1 MNFFVLKGWVEAL
14 LRDLG
19 ASRPR
24 FVAEKDNPSYHPGR
38 CAKVYVGET
47 CVGVF
52 GQIHPLVAV
61 NYGVDAELYC
71 AELSVDALAA
81 VKGALPVYKPLPR
94 FPSVTR
100 DIAVVCR
107 ASVPVGEMVDCILAN
122 GGQYL
127 KDCTLFDV
135 YTGSHIASGMK
146 SVAFSL
152 TMRSDDQTLTDDH
165 AEETVVRVLKALN
178 DSFGAVM
185 R

>member
-1 MNFFVLKGWVEAL
+1 MPKVVTFGEVMLRLSTPGYLRFSQAHQFDATFGGGEA
-14 LRDLG
+14 
-19 ASRPR
+19 
-24 FVAEKDNPSYHPGR
+24 N
-38 CAKVYVGET
+38 
-47 CVGVF
+47 
-52 GQIHPLVAV
+52 VAV
-61 NYGVDAELYC
+61 SLANYGVDAEFYC
-71 AELSVDALAA
+71 AELSFDALAA
-81 VKGALPVYKPLPR
+81 VKGARPVYRPLPR

-107 ASVPVGEMVDCILAN
+107 ASIPVGEMVDCILAN
-122 GGQYL
+122 GGAYL

-135 YTGSHIASGMK
+135 YTGSHIAPGMK

-165 AEETVVRVLKALN
+165 AEETVAKVLKALN